1 MKLNTAAEYRE
12 FALRAATDPSHPL
25 HLVPKLP
32 QNVHTILDVGCHAGH
47 ILEAM
52 KLPDS
57 CQAFGCDVS
66 VDALEIARQR
76 LPHAIF
82 TEARAEKLP
91 YESSYFDM
99 VFARGVV
106 TVLDIPVALAE
117 FNRVLKPGGI
127 LWLSL
132 HRWRDCRKALRS
144 GGSRNPLK
152 LLALQTY
159 ALVNTACFAYTGRLF
174 RYPFNRLRIVSFQT
188 EGRMRKELS
197 KAGFVNIT
205 FTYGNYFVVEASKF
219 AMRKAS
225 SASLGQ

>member
-1 MKLNTAAEYRE
+1 MKLSTATEYRE
-12 FALRAATDPSHPL
+12 FAFRAASDPNHPL

-52 KLPDS
+52 QLPES

-66 VDALEIARQR
+66 TDALEIARQR
-76 LPHAIF
+76 LPNAIF

-91 YESSYFDM
+91 YQSSFFDM

-117 FNRVLKPGGI
+117 FSRVLKPGGK

-132 HRWRDCRKALRS
+132 HRWRDCRKALQS
-144 GGSRNPLK
+144 GGSKNPVK
-152 LLALQTY
+152 LLAVQTY
-159 ALVNTACFAYTGRLF
+159 ALLNTVWFAYTGRLV
-174 RYPFNRLRIVSFQT
+174 RYPFNRSRIVSFQT
-188 EGRMRKELS
+188 EGRMRKELL
-197 KAGFVNIT
+197 KAGFVNVN
-205 FTYGNYFVVEASKF
+205 FSYGTYFVVEANKR
-219 AMRKAS
+219 AMEKVSS
-225 SASLGQ
+225 SAAA